1 MTTIRQLEY
10 ITAIDDH
17 GTFQAAAD
25 ACHVTQPGL
34 SAQVRQLE
42 ESLELQ
48 LFERGRKPVLRT
60 PAGREILLRARRVL
74 TAVQELHDAARGL
87 GRPFTG
93 PLRLGVIPTVAPF
106 LLPAALPAIRRAH
119 PALRLELH
127 EARTLDLVEA
137 LERGELDLLL
147 LALEAPLGD
156 AATLPLLDDPFLL
169 AVPRGHRLAA
179 RKRVRE
185 ADLAGEPVLL
195 LEDGHCLRDQ
205 ALSIC
210 SSAGAPELG
219 DFRASSL
226 TTLVSMVASG
236 AGLTLLPTLATRV
249 SAALDRDLALVPFGR
264 PVPQRTI
271 GFAWRKTSPRGAE
284 FEQLARLFHPSTL
297 SVSDQPHDPNHC

>member
-42 ESLELQ
+42 ETLGVQ
-48 LFERGRKPVLRT
+48 LFERGRKPLLVT
-60 PAGREILLRARRVL
+60 PAGREIVQRARVALAAVNELRE
-74 TAVQELHDAARGL
+74 TARSLSQPL
-87 GRPFTG
+87 TG

-106 LLPAALPAIRRAH
+106 LLPAVLPAVRRAR
-119 PALRLELH
+119 PALQLELH
-127 EARTLDLVEA
+127 EAPTLRLVEA

-156 AATLPLLDDPFLL
+156 ATVLPLFDDPFLL
-169 AVPRGHRLAA
+169 AVPPGHRLAK

-185 ADLAGEPVLL
+185 ADLAGENVLL
-195 LEDGHCLRDQ
+195 LDDGHCLGIQ

-210 SSAGAPELG
+210 SRAGVSDLG

-226 TTLVSMVASG
+226 ATLVPMVADG
-236 AGLTLLPTLATRV
+236 AGVTLLPTLATRIN
-249 SAALDRDLALVPFGR
+249 ATLDRDLALVPFTR
-264 PVPQRTI
+264 PAPGRTI
-271 GFAWRKTSPRGAE
+271 GFAWRPTSPRGEE
-284 FEQLARLFHPSTL
+284 FTELAKLFRNIP
-297 SVSDQPHDPNHC
+297 PARGRRRA